1 MKTKNTKF
9 QFHKYFNKFDVEKF
23 PNGWVTK
30 SEITKLVLQDIASND
45 DDKLI
50 NKILLIPPNI
60 WGNDELDNEYWKN
73 ETYHPS
79 LKDKDVRTMETD
91 VILIGKVIKG
101 KKNMQPKKKTKQNFT
116 KKCLRRFLCVILIS
130 CK

>member
-9 QFHKYFNKFDVEKF
+9 QFQKYFNKFDVEKF

-60 WGNDELDNEYWKN
+60 WGNDELRNKYLKN
-73 ETYHPS
+73 EK
-79 LKDKDVRTMETD
+79 LKMRHFVPFLKHGTNAMR
-91 VILIGKVIKG
+91 ILI
-101 KKNMQPKKKTKQNFT
+101 PKWSS
-116 KKCLRRFLCVILIS
+116 IY
-130 CK
+130 

>member
-1 MKTKNTKF
+1 MG
-9 QFHKYFNKFDVEKF
+9 Y
-23 PNGWVTK
+23 K

-45 DDKLI
+45 DDNLI

-60 WGNDELDNEYWKN
+60 WENDELDNEYWKN
-73 ETYHPS
+73 KTYHPS

-91 VILIGKVIKG
+91 VVLIGKVIKE
-101 KKNMQPKKKTKQNFT
+101 KKMQPKKKTKKNFT
-116 KKCLRRFLCVILIS
+116 KECLRRFLCVILIS